1 MKQCLF
7 VVLSIIL
14 LAGVSAGQE
23 ESSTKTREVMISGG
37 ISYPYLTTE
46 FRDNWK
52 KGLNL
57 GVGYGYS
64 FDPGSLGYGAVFAT
78 FDFSRFD
85 LDHAKYD
92 SVKMLTPSGNSS
104 SGGNVNVFS
113 VMMNLKGAFSPS
125 KNSIAPYFLIGVGYV
140 NYARQSITVSPD
152 TTLDVARESV
162 SAFAWSFGV
171 GVEVPVT
178 SSAAFFVQGKST
190 LAVTDPTR
198 QYFVLNAGARIRL

>member
-1 MKQCLF
+1 MKHYLAIALSTIL
-7 VVLSIIL
+7 VVN
-14 LAGVSAGQE
+14 GVVGQE
-23 ESSTKTREVMISGG
+23 ESSSKTREVMVMGG

-64 FDPGSLGYGAVFAT
+64 LNPGNLGYGVVFAT
-78 FDFSRFD
+78 FDFSRFN

-92 SVKMLTPSGNSS
+92 SVKMLTPSGNIS
-104 SGGNVNVFS
+104 SGGEVNVFS
-113 VMMNLKGAFSPS
+113 VMMNIKGAFSPS
-125 KNSIAPYFLIGVGYV
+125 KNTVAPYFLIGVGYV
-140 NYARQSITVSPD
+140 NFARRSITVAPD
-152 TTLDVARESV
+152 TTLDVQSENV

-178 SSAAFFVQGKST
+178 ASTAFFVQGKST

-198 QYFVLNAGARIRL
+198 QYFALSAGARIRM